1 MPSCELPGCRS
12 KQRAQVREDGRK
24 LCDRC
29 FQKEIEASE
38 NVTNDEVEDEDRPA
52 SDVPRLVINELLMY
66 CDNHVKNS
74 SRDAIKRVVIDFY
87 TPEEIGNAKTILWE
101 LYGEEMLGTIPNR
114 QDSVNR
120 GAHEKETD
128 DILSALYTISNDSE
142 PDFVK
147 IQFVANCFSRLP
159 RVAPEEID
167 LTSIVMRLTQLER
180 NQTSLE
186 RKVASNVDNISAVME
201 AQFQLNGYSAVA
213 QRQVQ
218 HVSPGDTVRRS
229 SQPPVQPSRIALT
242 SSQPNAT
249 APSLT
254 QPPLSGPVSTGPD
267 DQPSTR
273 DSAASGTAVESSA
286 VDSEGFQKPRDQR
299 VRERRQARTNARTA
313 LYGSNESS
321 GTLRAGKQMRE
332 LFVFN
337 LDQETTETDLIE
349 YLKVKGIETSEV
361 ECKSNENA
369 TNKSFRIVIY
379 KSDNEKVMNTDMWPS
394 RVGIRPFYR
403 SRSGN
408 DSNRKID

>member
-1 MPSCELPGCRS
+1 
-12 KQRAQVREDGRK
+12 
-24 LCDRC
+24 
-29 FQKEIEASE
+29 
-38 NVTNDEVEDEDRPA
+38 
-52 SDVPRLVINELLMY
+52 MY

-74 SRDAIKRVVIDFY
+74 SRDAIKCVVIDFY

-101 LYGEEMLGTIPNR
+101 LYGEEMLGSIPNR

-128 DILSALYTISNDSE
+128 DILSALYTISYDSE

-147 IQFVANCFSRLP
+147 IQFVANYFSRLP

-229 SQPPVQPSRIALT
+229 SQPPAQPSHIALT
-242 SSQPNAT
+242 SSHRNAT

-254 QPPLSGPVSTGPD
+254 QPPRSGPVSTGPD
-267 DQPSTR
+267 DSSANQPNTR
-273 DSAASGTAVESSA
+273 DSAAGGTAEESSV

-299 VRERRQARTNARTA
+299 IRERRQARTNARTA

-321 GTLRAGKQMRE
+321 GTLKAGKQIRE

>member
-1 MPSCELPGCRS
+1 MGTALSPTSDILLLCRKS
-12 KQRAQVREDGRK
+12 I
-24 LCDRC
+24 
-29 FQKEIEASE
+29 FIY
-38 NVTNDEVEDEDRPA
+38 
-52 SDVPRLVINELLMY
+52 II
-66 CDNHVKNS
+66 VKNS
-74 SRDAIKRVVIDFY
+74 SCDAIKRVVIDFY

-101 LYGEEMLGTIPNR
+101 LYGEEMLGSIPNR

-213 QRQVQ
+213 QRLVQ

-229 SQPPVQPSRIALT
+229 SQPPAQPSRIAST
-242 SSQPNAT
+242 SSHRNAT

-254 QPPLSGPVSTGPD
+254 QPHLSGPVSTGSD
-267 DQPSTR
+267 DSDDSSAHQQNTR
-273 DSAASGTAVESSA
+273 DSAAAGTAEESSV

-299 VRERRQARTNARTA
+299 IRERRQARTNARTA
-313 LYGSNESS
+313 LFGSNESS
-321 GTLRAGKQMRE
+321 GTLKAGKQIRE
-332 LFVFN
+332 LFVFS

>member
-1 MPSCELPGCRS
+1 MLDLGTPVAKFRDVARFS
-12 KQRAQVREDGRK
+12 
-24 LCDRC
+24 
-29 FQKEIEASE
+29 
-38 NVTNDEVEDEDRPA
+38 N
-52 SDVPRLVINELLMY
+52 VPRSNVDHDL
-66 CDNHVKNS
+66 
-74 SRDAIKRVVIDFY
+74 VIDFY

-286 VDSEGFQKPRDQR
+286 VDSEGFRSLAINGSVNDDKPEQTLALPYTAQMSRLEHLK
-299 VRERRQARTNARTA
+299 RESRCAN
-313 LYGSNESS
+313 Y
-321 GTLRAGKQMRE
+321 
-332 LFVFN
+332 LFS
-337 LDQETTETDLIE
+337 I
-349 YLKVKGIETSEV
+349 
-361 ECKSNENA
+361 
-369 TNKSFRIVIY
+369 
-379 KSDNEKVMNTDMWPS
+379 
-394 RVGIRPFYR
+394 
-403 SRSGN
+403 
-408 DSNRKID
+408 